1 MRSHKENATQS
12 GLNIIGIDE
21 LIVALNAFSEEKIS
35 ITTIK
40 NKGYFLSFYANSE
53 AKQFLGLVV
62 IKLRKQTSD
71 ELRFYRDVLGIKNIP
86 PEAQEE
92 AL

>member
-62 IKLRKQTSD
+62 IKLRSKQAMNFGFT
-71 ELRFYRDVLGIKNIP
+71 ETF
-86 PEAQEE
+86 
-92 AL
+92 

>member
-40 NKGYFLSFYANSE
+40 NKGYFLSFNANSE
-53 AKQFLGLVV
+53 ADQFLGMAV

-71 ELRFYRDVLGIKNIP
+71 EIRFYRDVLGIKNIP